1 MTPTSLPPETSPLRA
16 SKFSRWREAIV
27 VLIVLA
33 GVIALGVFGPDRSKP
48 NAPPNAPVASQQ
60 P

>member
-1 MTPTSLPPETSPLRA
+1 MSTASPPPETSPLRA
-16 SKFSRWREAIV
+16 AKFSRWREAIV

-48 NAPPNAPVASQQ
+48 ATPQIAPAATQQ